1 MCLEGHGSVQRVGSE
16 AGSALGAR
24 LGWASMILL
33 ESSDQSTVCF
43 GKMILSVVE

>member
-1 MCLEGHGSVQRVGSE
+1 MPGGPWVCTESGSE

-43 GKMILSVVE
+43 GKAILSVIE